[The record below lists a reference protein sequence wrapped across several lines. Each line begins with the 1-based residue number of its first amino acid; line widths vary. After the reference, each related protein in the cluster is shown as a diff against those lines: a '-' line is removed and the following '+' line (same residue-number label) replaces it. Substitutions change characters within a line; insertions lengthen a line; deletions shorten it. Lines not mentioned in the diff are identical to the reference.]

1 MRRLLMIALLVA
13 VGCGK
18 SGDVAQVNPNT
29 RQSGAPQ
36 EQPIPTVNRSPRPPL
51 PTEKKFIDFPTRET
65 RPVKI
70 DKPNQNEVAGA
81 VRDFMSTTFNN
92 FNVTGASEPIEY
104 PLVPETGYKG
114 WVVAISYTGDNPV
127 LKCHET
133 GTNHLFLLSRKG
145 ENAPVRC
152 YYHMQ
157 DEQVGKAKL
166 GEPWYILNRP
176 PAPETK
182 TVP

>member
-13 VGCGK
+13 IGCGK
-18 SGDVAQVNPNT
+18 NGDVAQVNTGRGDAEPE
-29 RQSGAPQ
+29 R
-36 EQPIPTVNRSPRPPL
+36 PIRTYKKSERPPL

-65 RPVKI
+65 RVMKI
-70 DKPNQNEVAGA
+70 EKPNQNEIIGA

-92 FNVTGASEPIEY
+92 FNVTGVSEPYEY

-114 WVVAISYTGDNPV
+114 WVVAVSYTGDNPV

-145 ENAPVRC
+145 ENAPVRAF
-152 YYHMQ
+152 YHMQ

-166 GEPWYILNRP
+166 GEQWYILNRP
-176 PAPETK
+176 PAPQTR